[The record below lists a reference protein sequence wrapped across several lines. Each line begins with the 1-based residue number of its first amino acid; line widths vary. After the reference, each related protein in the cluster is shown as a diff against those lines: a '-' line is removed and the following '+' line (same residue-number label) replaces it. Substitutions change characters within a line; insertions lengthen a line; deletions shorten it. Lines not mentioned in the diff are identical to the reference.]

1 MRKVLKIAKR
11 EYLAAVKTKGFIIGL
26 FVAPLLMSGGVLV
39 MLLAG
44 DHVDTTDRKLA
55 IIDHSGILTE
65 ALVLAAEERNTSEVY
80 GPSNSK
86 KSKPGYLIEVVEPDI
101 NDPQTQRLALSER
114 VRNGELHAFIEI
126 GSAVLHPAADE
137 EADQAF
143 FYGQNAALDDA
154 RRWIEGPLNQHLR
167 NMRLA
172 EIGVDESQTEDLF
185 DWISVQGLGLVSVD
199 PDTGMIEEAERSDEI
214 EAAFVPMAIV
224 AIMFILVMMGA
235 MPLINSV
242 MEEKSQRIA
251 EVILGSVRPFE
262 FMMGKVLGGVAV
274 SMTGSAIYLGVS
286 IAAMNQ
292 SGSPDFFPYDILPW
306 FFVYTFLSIVMLGA
320 AYAALG
326 SACNDVK
333 EAQTVTMPAMA
344 PVMIPLFV
352 MVPVLKE
359 PMSSFATWL
368 SLFPPFT
375 PLLMLLRMST
385 PGGVPWWQPW
395 IGLAG
400 VILTAVLAVW
410 VGGRIFRVGILLQG
424 QPLRLSNIFRWAA
437 RG

>member
-26 FVAPLLMSGGVLV
+26 FVAPLLMSGGALV
-39 MLLAG
+39 MLLTA
-44 DHVDTTDRKLA
+44 DNVDATDRKLA
-55 IIDHSGILTE
+55 IIDHSGILAE
-65 ALVLAAEERNTSEVY
+65 ALVLAAEERSASEVY
-80 GPSNSK
+80 RRKDGK
-86 KSKPGYLIEVVEPDI
+86 KLKPAYLIEVIEPDI
-101 NDPQTQRLALSER
+101 SNPQAQRLALSER

-126 GSAVLHPAADE
+126 GSAVLHPGENE

-143 FYGQNAALDDA
+143 FYGQNAALDDS

-167 NMRLA
+167 DMRLV
-172 EIGVDESQTEDLF
+172 EIGVDESLTEDLF
-185 DWISVQGLGLVSVD
+185 DWVSVQGLGLVSVD
-199 PDTGMIEEAERSDEI
+199 PDTGTIGEAERSNEI
-214 EAAFVPMAIV
+214 EAVFVPMAII
-224 AIMFILVMMGA
+224 ALMFILVMMGA
-235 MPLINSV
+235 VPLLNSV

-251 EVILGSVRPFE
+251 EVILGSVKPFE

-274 SMTGSAIYLGVS
+274 SMTGSAVYVS
-286 IAAMNQ
+286 VGIIAVNRG
-292 SGSPDFFPYDILPW
+292 GSPEFVPYEILPW
-306 FFVYTFLSIVMLGA
+306 FFLYTFLSIVMLGA

-333 EAQTVTMPAMA
+333 EAQTVTMPAMM

-352 MVPVLKE
+352 MVPVLKD
-359 PMSSFATWL
+359 PMSSFATWM

-395 IGLAG
+395 VGLVG
-400 VILTAVLAVW
+400 IILTVVLSVW

-424 QPLRLSNIFRWAA
+424 QPLRLSNLFRWAV

>member
-26 FVAPLLMSGGVLV
+26 FVAPLLMSGGALV
-39 MLLAG
+39 MVLTA
-44 DHVDTTDRKLA
+44 DHVDTTDQQLA
-55 IIDHSGILTE
+55 VIDHSGILGD
-65 ALVLAAEERNTSEVY
+65 AIVAAANERNSEEVFSRTD
-80 GPSNSK
+80 GK
-86 KSKPGYLIEVVEPDI
+86 KMKPVYLIEVVEPDYR
-101 NDPQTQRLALSER
+101 NPQGQRLRLSER
-114 VRNGELHAFIEI
+114 VRDGELHAFIEI
-126 GSAVLHPAADE
+126 GSAVLHPEADE
-137 EADQAF
+137 ADDQVF
-143 FYGQNAALDDA
+143 FYGENAALDDA
-154 RRWIEGPLNQHLR
+154 RRWLEGPLNQELR
-167 NMRLA
+167 TRRLI
-172 EIGVDESQTEDLF
+172 EIGVDQTQTKDLF
-185 DWISVQGLGLVSVD
+185 DWVPVQGLGLVSID
-199 PDTGMIEEAERSDEI
+199 PDTGTIAEAERSDEI
-214 EAAFVPMAIV
+214 QAVFVPMAIV
-224 AIMFILVMMGA
+224 ALMFILVMMGA
-235 MPLINSV
+235 VPLINSV

-251 EVILGSVRPFE
+251 EVIIGSVRPFE

-274 SMTGSAIYLGVS
+274 SMTGSAIYIAVG

-292 SGSPDFFPYDILPW
+292 SGSPEFVPYKILPW
-306 FFVYTFLSIVMLGA
+306 FIVYTFLSIIMLGA

-333 EAQTVTMPAMA
+333 EAQTVTMPAMT

-359 PMSSFATWL
+359 PMSSLATWL

-375 PLLMLLRMST
+375 PLLMLLRMTT

-395 IGLAG
+395 LGLIGIFLSA
-400 VILTAVLAVW
+400 LFSVW

-424 QPLRLSNIFRWAA
+424 QPLKLSNLFRWAT